1 MIYIHQQLN
10 QLDSLNKC
18 LLREEKD
25 DNEGENPK
33 LSQTWISYVI

>member
-1 MIYIHQQLN
+1 MIYIHQRLN

-25 DNEGENPK
+25 DDECENHK
-33 LSQTWISYVI
+33 LSQTWIFYVI